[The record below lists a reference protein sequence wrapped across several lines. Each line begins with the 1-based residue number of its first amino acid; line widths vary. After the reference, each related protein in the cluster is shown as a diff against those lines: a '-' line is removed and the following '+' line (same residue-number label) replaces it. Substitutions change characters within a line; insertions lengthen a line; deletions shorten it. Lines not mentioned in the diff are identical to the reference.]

1 VNVIRFPFWILLAAL
16 VGCCGGCHT
25 KTPNPLI
32 GFNFSSLNIL
42 NSNTA
47 ITDDYKNYIQTLSPD
62 ERKSAGPIL
71 YFEDESGQH
80 AVEIMIGLNGTVW
93 EHVLIYDKDN
103 KRIKTIKYS
112 NGGYR
117 S

>member
-1 VNVIRFPFWILLAAL
+1 MNVIRFPIWILLAAL
-16 VGCCGGCHT
+16 IGGCSGCQT
-25 KTPNPLI
+25 KTPDPLV
-32 GFNFSSLNIL
+32 GFHFSSLNNL
-42 NSNTA
+42 DSNKA

-62 ERKSAGPIL
+62 EKKTAGPIF
-71 YFEDESGQH
+71 YFEDGMGQH
-80 AVEIMIGLNGTVW
+80 AVEIKIGLNGTVW

-103 KRIKTIKYS
+103 KRIKMIKYS